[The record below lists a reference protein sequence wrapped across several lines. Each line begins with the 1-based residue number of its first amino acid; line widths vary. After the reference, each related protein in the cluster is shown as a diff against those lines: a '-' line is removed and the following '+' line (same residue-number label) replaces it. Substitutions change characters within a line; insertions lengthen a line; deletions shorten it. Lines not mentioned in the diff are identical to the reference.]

1 MNPFLTACLILLAL
15 VLGLALAGMLLTRL
29 HVIRVRS
36 AAHYTRL
43 CTVLVLG
50 GFYAMTVYR
59 WPGLHLRELDF
70 WSVMVI
76 LAIVSY
82 AAIWGAVAYQINRTQ
97 QPEFGESF
105 MLSMLY
111 TDSQQHPQ
119 SDFEPTQVADKKP
132 RR

>member
-1 MNPFLTACLILLAL
+1 MTPFLTACLILLAL
-15 VLGLALAGMLLTRL
+15 MLCLALVGMLLTRL
-29 HVIRVRS
+29 HLIRVRS
-36 AAHYTRL
+36 AANYTRL
-43 CTVLVLG
+43 ATVLVLG

-76 LAIVSY
+76 LAILSY
-82 AAIWGAVAYQINRTQ
+82 AVIWGAVAYQINRTQ

-111 TDSQQHPQ
+111 SDSQQHPAE
-119 SDFEPTQVADKKP
+119 FEPTQLEKKP
-132 RR
+132 RH